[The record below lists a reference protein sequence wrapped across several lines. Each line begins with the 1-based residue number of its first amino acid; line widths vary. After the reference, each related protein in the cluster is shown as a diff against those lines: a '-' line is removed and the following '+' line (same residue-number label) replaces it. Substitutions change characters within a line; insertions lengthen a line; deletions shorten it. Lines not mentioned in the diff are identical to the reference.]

1 MTLTS
6 VRATTRSG
14 YVISC
19 NVIGPDR
26 NQNIDLTAKGLSS
39 TEMSQQRA
47 LWLGCSLKKIKVT
60 ACNTKPINRDDFMRL
75 SVRFTNIKMIM
86 IEEGFCKNA
95 WTSDIKRPEAT
106 QRHRSKGKST
116 GFEYL
121 KYFYISFVIFFVTSF
136 FGAFVNLCFFSFR
149 EDPVYIYI
157 NFSLLHIICNLF
169 RHVPVNKYVI
179 FWCFFKSLF
188 FTFCDDPINIYVN
201 FCSFIL
207 L

>member
-1 MTLTS
+1 
-6 VRATTRSG
+6 
-14 YVISC
+14 
-19 NVIGPDR
+19 
-26 NQNIDLTAKGLSS
+26 
-39 TEMSQQRA
+39 
-47 LWLGCSLKKIKVT
+47 
-60 ACNTKPINRDDFMRL
+60 MRL

-179 FWCFFKSLF
+179 FWCFFKSVF
-188 FTFCDDPINIYVN
+188 
-201 FCSFIL
+201 
-207 L
+207 